1 LPIKK
6 APEEQP
12 SHGLAYSST
21 VRKDDGRLEVFVAPD
36 SMSASA
42 DLYPP
47 LGDGAPIS
55 ADYAAELLARLG
67 ICCGVD
73 WELLN
78 ERILEANTE
87 GHIQRAVAIA
97 KGIAPVDAVAEHI
110 VPIASLLPGFVPVDD
125 RELSVDWKNLKPY
138 SIVKKDE
145 PVAAIAPMK
154 NGITGSDI
162 YGKDISYATLN
173 PTAYSLGKNLERR
186 GDQIVALIDGR
197 LCLDGAKLSVENV
210 LMVKGDVDFRVGHIM
225 FPGDVVIEGGVASGF
240 KVYSGGSISIKETMD
255 AFDVSAK
262 KDLLCAQGIIG
273 KEQGFVRVGGNLKA
287 KFMENARCAV
297 RGDVEIPGS
306 IVGSSLYVLGRLSMG
321 DKGRIVG
328 GEVHATHG
336 VLCGW
341 IGGPTR
347 PVTIINAGVDF
358 TIQQKL
364 DKASE
369 ELKEHSLKLA
379 RLEALLKQRPDAS
392 IQKLRDQAHEKM
404 KSLGDNIADLA
415 KRVDIDDG
423 AIVEARGGVYPGCT
437 ITICHIRI
445 SIEEP
450 LKKTRFR
457 LDRNA
462 NKIIVEH

>member
-225 FPGDVVIEGGVASGF
+225 FPGDVIIEGGVASGF

-273 KEQGFVRVGGNLKA
+273 KEQGFVRVGGNLKGQVHG
-287 KFMENARCAV
+287 KRPLRRARR
-297 RGDVEIPGS
+297 RG
-306 IVGSSLYVLGRLSMG
+306 
-321 DKGRIVG
+321 
-328 GEVHATHG
+328 
-336 VLCGW
+336 
-341 IGGPTR
+341 
-347 PVTIINAGVDF
+347 N
-358 TIQQKL
+358 
-364 DKASE
+364 
-369 ELKEHSLKLA
+369 
-379 RLEALLKQRPDAS
+379 
-392 IQKLRDQAHEKM
+392 
-404 KSLGDNIADLA
+404 
-415 KRVDIDDG
+415 
-423 AIVEARGGVYPGCT
+423 
-437 ITICHIRI
+437 
-445 SIEEP
+445 
-450 LKKTRFR
+450 TRFYR
-457 LDRNA
+457 RFQPLRAGPPVYGGQGAHRRRRGARDARRALRMDRRAYAARNHHKRGRGLYHTA
-462 NKIIVEH
+462 ETR

>member
-1 LPIKK
+1 MSVNS
-6 APEEQP
+6 ASDDHP
-12 SHGLAYSST
+12 SHKLGYSAA
-21 VRKDDGRLEVFVAPD
+21 VRKDDGRLEVFVSPD
-36 SMSASA
+36 CMSASA

-67 ICCGVD
+67 ICYGVD
-73 WELLN
+73 WDALN
-78 ERILEANTE
+78 ERILQANTE
-87 GHIQRAVAIA
+87 RHIQREVAIA
-97 KGIAPVDAVAEHI
+97 KGMAPIDAVAEHI
-110 VPIASLLPGFVPVDD
+110 VPIESLLPGFAPVDES
-125 RELSVDWKNLKPY
+125 ELSVDWKSLRPY

-145 PVAAIAPMK
+145 QVASVAPMK
-154 NGITGSDI
+154 NGIAGTDI
-162 YGKDISYATLN
+162 YGKSIAYATLN
-173 PTAYSLGKNLERR
+173 PTAYGLGKNLERR
-186 GDQIVALIDGR
+186 EGHIVALIDGK
-197 LCLDGAKLSVENV
+197 LCLDGVKLSVENV

-225 FPGDVVIEGGVASGF
+225 FPGDVIIEGGVAAGF

-341 IGGPTR
+341 IGGATR
-347 PVTIINAGVDF
+347 PLTVINAGVDF

-369 ELKEHSLKLA
+369 EIKEHSLKLS
-379 RLEALLKQRPDAS
+379 RLEAILKQRPDES
-392 IQKLRDQAHEKM
+392 IMKLRDQAREKL
-404 KSLGDNIADLA
+404 KSLADNVADLA
-415 KRVDIDDG
+415 RRVDIDDG

-445 SIEEP
+445 SIEEA

-457 LDRNA
+457 LDRAA